1 MGEKGSGRSCLG
13 VLFEAV
19 ELRRRPLRR
28 GVELVDERLG
38 RALKLARLE
47 VEAHRLGV
55 RVEVGVRIVRE
66 RRRRVDHGFGAVG
79 EAHLGGALVG
89 GEPRFGQVA
98 VGKVHGQP
106 RLRLVV
112 HLAATAAEAVDGAGA
127 ARGVSGK
134 RLELRLSGGGA
145 CGRRLVKLER
155 RGGSAQEGEQGSRD
169 LLGHVKQVTVKCET
183 SHGSTSVA
191 KTSDRLDEYPG
202 TGRKKILNLFLLH

>member
-55 RVEVGVRIVRE
+55 RVEVGVRVERE
-66 RRRRVDHGFGAVG
+66 RRGRVDHGFGAVG

-106 RLRLVV
+106 GLRLVV

-145 CGRRLVKLER
+145 CGRRLVELER
-155 RGGSAQEGEQGSRD
+155 RGERGKEGEQQGR
-169 LLGHVKQVTVKCET
+169 HMTVKRRSVTVKWLL
-183 SHGSTSVA
+183 G
-191 KTSDRLDEYPG
+191 
-202 TGRKKILNLFLLH
+202 FLLSWDGATFSRDRWVATVRVDRSL